1 METRVAAIGI
11 VVEDTTSVEQLN
23 RILHEYAPFIVG
35 RMGVPYRQRGISIIM
50 VAVDAPADAINS
62 LSGKLGALPGVNVKV
77 AYSGKSFEE

>member
-23 RILHEYAPFIVG
+23 SILHEYAPFIVG

-77 AYSGKSFEE
+77 A

>member
-23 RILHEYAPFIVG
+23 SILHEYAPFIVG

-77 AYSGKSFEE
+77 AYSGKCFEE